1 MSVSSNIIK
10 ITFTPGGETLEVSA
24 GELLLDAAV
33 AAGVPINAPC
43 GGHGRCAKCLVR
55 VEEGHCS
62 PPADHE
68 LESLS
73 EEELQ
78 QGWRLGCCAVAKTDC
93 VVFLPP
99 EAAALF
105 SKPLEDALIEG
116 VALEPDLVQ
125 VQLQLPPPSLQDQR
139 SDFIRLCDTAAS
151 CSPIATAE
159 LHALWALP
167 TVLRQNDF
175 NISATVRGGHLL
187 EVHAPAA
194 AEHPLG
200 VAVDLGTT
208 SVVAYLVDLVTGE
221 HLGSGT
227 AHNPQARHGADVISR
242 TGYSKEHPDGLAQLQ
257 REAAGVV
264 NQVVAQALDEAGC
277 RPERVFEMTFVG
289 NTCMHH
295 LFLGLDPRYIAEAP
309 YIPVN
314 ALPIEVSPQALG
326 IKMNAAGRVFCL
338 PVIAGYVGAD
348 TVGVIAAT
356 RLMESN
362 QPVLAVDIGTNGE
375 VALWSG
381 DRLIVASCAAG
392 PAFEG
397 AQIEYGMRAAAG
409 AISSVE
415 LLNDDITVETIGN
428 QPALGLCG
436 SGLFDAMAV
445 CLQAGLVD
453 MMGRMADDAK
463 AASLPPALAARLSG
477 EGSTRKVLLAS
488 PELGNAP
495 QPIYFTQK
503 DVRELQLAKGAV
515 RAAVE
520 LLLKECALKVD
531 DLSAI
536 LLAGAFGNYIRP
548 KSALRMGLLPETDLA
563 KISGV
568 GNAAGAGAMLALISQ
583 PWRQKTCEIARRAEH
598 LELAQRAD
606 FQQMFMET
614 MLFI

>member
-1 MSVSSNIIK
+1 MSVSSNNIR
-10 ITFTPGGETLEVSA
+10 ITFTPGGETIEVPA

-33 AAGVPINAPC
+33 AAGIPLNAPC

-55 VEEGHCS
+55 VEEGRCS
-62 PPADHE
+62 VPADHE
-68 LESLS
+68 REALG

-78 QGWRLGCCAVAKTDC
+78 QGWRLGCCATAETDC
-93 VVFLPP
+93 VLFIPP
-99 EAAALF
+99 EAEALF

-116 VALEPDLVQ
+116 VAVEPDLVQ
-125 VQLQLPPPSLQDQR
+125 MQLQLPPPSLEDQR
-139 SDFIRLCDTAAS
+139 SDFVRLCDTAAA

-167 TVLRQNDF
+167 AVLRQNDF
-175 NISATVRGGHLL
+175 NISATVRNGHLL
-187 EVHAPAA
+187 AVHAPAT

-208 SVVAYLVDLVTGE
+208 SVVAYLVDLITGE
-221 HLGSGT
+221 HIGSGT

-242 TGYSKEHPDGLAQLQ
+242 TGYSKDHPDGLAQLQ

-264 NQVVAQALDEAGC
+264 NQVVTQALDEAGA
-277 RPERVFEMTFVG
+277 RPERIFEMTFVG

-314 ALPIEVSPQALG
+314 ALPIEASPTALG
-326 IKMNAAGRVFCL
+326 VKMNAAGRIFCL

-356 RLMESN
+356 RLMESD
-362 QPVLAVDIGTNGE
+362 QPVLAIDIGTNGE

-381 DRLIVASCAAG
+381 ERLIVASCAAG

-409 AISSVE
+409 AISTVE
-415 LLNDDITVETIGN
+415 LADNDLVVGTIGDH
-428 QPALGLCG
+428 PALGICG

-453 MMGRMADDAK
+453 MMGRMADDTK

-477 EGSTRKVLLAS
+477 EASTRKVLLAS

-495 QPIYFTQK
+495 QAIYFTQK

-548 KSALRMGLLPETDLA
+548 QSALRMGLLPETDLA
-563 KISGV
+563 KIRGV

-598 LELAQRAD
+598 LELARRAD